1 MNPPEYVDVDPSTL
15 HLPPSR
21 ASGADLAKLARQ
33 VAQYGSSIQG
43 MPMVWAYRGTDGA
56 LMIYDGVTR
65 ASRVAILRPG
75 TLIRVEIVG
84 DLPAPCGQLPTIGD
98 SVR

>member
-1 MNPPEYVDVDPSTL
+1 MNHPEYLEVDPRTL

-21 ASGADLAKLARQ
+21 ASGAYPLKLARQ
-33 VAQYGSSIQG
+33 IAQYGSSIQG
-43 MPMVWAYRGTDGA
+43 MPMLWVYRGTDGA
-56 LMIYDGVTR
+56 LMLYDGVTR
-65 ASRVAILRPG
+65 ASRVAKLLPG

-98 SVR
+98 YVP